1 LTLIAHA
8 LDSFQHLALFFY
20 GAFFS
25 QVATLVVSVAL
36 EQRICGVGVDGRGER
51 NRGPILRRRRRS
63 HAQPDFGALPCAFAA
78 ALAAAFAA
86 ALAAPKPSA
95 DAAPQSESNSVSD
108 PGADTGTHA

>member
-63 HAQPDFGALPCAFAA
+63 HAQPC
-78 ALAAAFAA
+78 
-86 ALAAPKPSA
+86 
-95 DAAPQSESNSVSD
+95 ESNSVSD
-108 PGADTGTHA
+108 PGADPGSYAKPNPCAHRRALARADAAAVATTHTVAYA